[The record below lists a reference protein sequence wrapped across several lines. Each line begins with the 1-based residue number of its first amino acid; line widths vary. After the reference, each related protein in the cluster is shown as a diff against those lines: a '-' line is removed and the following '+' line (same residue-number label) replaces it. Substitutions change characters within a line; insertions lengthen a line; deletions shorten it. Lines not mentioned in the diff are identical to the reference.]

1 MDIFHNAIKDLHSY
15 ILFKFF
21 IISVN
26 YLFTI
31 IKLKKNHKSFHSKQ
45 ILAFNKT
52 Y

>member
-1 MDIFHNAIKDLHSY
+1 MDIFHNVIKDLHSY
-15 ILFKFF
+15 IVFKFF

-31 IKLKKNHKSFHSKQ
+31 IKLIKKSYISLFKNIFS
-45 ILAFNKT
+45 I

>member
-1 MDIFHNAIKDLHSY
+1 MDIFHNAIKDLNSN

-31 IKLKKNHKSFHSKQ
+31 IKLIKNSYILSF
-45 ILAFNKT
+45 KT
-52 Y
+52 IFGI